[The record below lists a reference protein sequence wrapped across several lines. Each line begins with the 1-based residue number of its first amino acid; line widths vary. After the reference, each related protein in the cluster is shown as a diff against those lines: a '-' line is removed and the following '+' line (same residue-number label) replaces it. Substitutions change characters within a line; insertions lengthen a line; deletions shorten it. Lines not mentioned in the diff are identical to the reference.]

1 MVLDINVLSSL
12 MEHLIF
18 CKVYGTLTVTKQSNA
33 IIISIK
39 LSKQTFQPNRFFA
52 SFSNSHV
59 FGLSSILC
67 NNSLQHSLPA
77 NSTTTNIKH
86 ITCEGSSLIQI
97 GSKIRIHIANE
108 SLTGP

>member
-33 IIISIK
+33 RIISTK

-52 SFSNSHV
+52 SFSNSHI
-59 FGLSSILC
+59 FSFSSRLC
-67 NNSLQHSLPA
+67 NNNSLQCSLPA

-97 GSKIRIHIANE
+97 GSKI
-108 SLTGP
+108 